1 MWMDD
6 DMELGDRLNID
17 EMENSLGIQNVY
29 SGDGRLAQRF
39 SSMGDAGRAVFNYD
53 DTLFPGPVYP
63 DELPPRP
70 VSQMEY
76 EEIVNFHLRK

>member
-6 DMELGDRLNID
+6 DDLALGDRLD
-17 EMENSLGIQNVY
+17 VEEMENSLGIQNVY
-29 SGDGRLAQRF
+29 SGQRF
-39 SSMGDAGRAVFNYD
+39 SSLGDAGRAVFNHNYD
-53 DTLFPGPVYP
+53 DTMAFQGPEYP

-76 EEIVNFHLRK
+76 EEIVNYHLRK